1 VSTIIKTVTD
11 LIEPIIEQEQLE
23 LVDVTYS
30 KEGGRFFLRVF
41 IDKPKGISI
50 DDCERVSVLVSA
62 LLDQHDPI
70 PQSYV
75 LEISSPGLDRPL
87 KHRRDC
93 ERFRGK
99 KVKISMYAPVKGR
112 RRLTGVLLGFKDG
125 HMRLKLENEDTVS
138 VPWEAIAQARLVAE
152 IDWEGIK

>member
-1 VSTIIKTVTD
+1 MSTIIKTVTD

-50 DDCERVSVLVSA
+50 DDCERVSVLVST